1 MVAKKEVE
9 YHYYSTICPLHSK
22 TNYLLLTQCKF
33 ESPSFYPGHFQV
45 LMAPTD
51 QLGRRIL
58 IVIMLGWLEKKI
70 RRPVGSSDA
79 SWMWSEFAEHLR
91 LDGWT
96 NE

>member
-51 QLGRRIL
+51 QRHDPGKTNFNCNHVGLAGEENKAAGRFFGCF
-58 IVIMLGWLEKKI
+58 VDVE
-70 RRPVGSSDA
+70 
-79 SWMWSEFAEHLR
+79 
-91 LDGWT
+91 
-96 NE
+96 